1 MGALDI
7 FHRLNEFRL
16 LGAPPHFLQA
26 EILDA
31 SLNPPE
37 ISQRITH
44 STNPVSEEKICHF
57 GHRCR
62 AGFES
67 PLENRVAV
75 IDIEAEESWSV
86 RPFRPSIKHH
96 YDRIIDPDFCV
107 PDRAVSIEDSGEFYR
122 AKRLLH
128 KVNELCGVTGNDPG
142 GHSVIAVGNRPDLV
156 RLCGHD
162 ATPYVR
168 DVIDGRPHVGQVLSH
183 IDGILELMSDTPGR
197 LLSLLSLLQTPREWP
212 GSELADRL
220 EVSLRTIRRD
230 VERLR
235 DLGYPVQASMGAVG
249 GYRLVAG
256 KALPPLLLDD
266 DEAVAIAVGLRT
278 AAGNAIDGI
287 EEASVRAL
295 TKLEQVLPSRLK
307 YRVGALSAAT
317 VALVSPGGATVDP
330 QSLTLLAAAIA
341 NHERVRFGYIARE
354 DSESE
359 RYVEPH
365 RLVAAGRRWYLVAFD
380 NDRADW
386 RLFRVDRV
394 RDPKPTGQRTP
405 PRALPAADAAAFV
418 ADKLYSSAPTYRAVV
433 TLHLPIHEVL
443 GRLGDSPGVLE
454 PINEA
459 TCRLHSHAD
468 TLEWLAFRVAM
479 LGCEFQVHEPPELID
494 YVRVLGA
501 RVSRAAG

>member
-1 MGALDI
+1 M
-7 FHRLNEFRL
+7 
-16 LGAPPHFLQA
+16 
-26 EILDA
+26 
-31 SLNPPE
+31 
-37 ISQRITH
+37 
-44 STNPVSEEKICHF
+44 
-57 GHRCR
+57 
-62 AGFES
+62 
-67 PLENRVAV
+67 
-75 IDIEAEESWSV
+75 
-86 RPFRPSIKHH
+86 
-96 YDRIIDPDFCV
+96 
-107 PDRAVSIEDSGEFYR
+107 
-122 AKRLLH
+122 
-128 KVNELCGVTGNDPG
+128 
-142 GHSVIAVGNRPDLV
+142 
-156 RLCGHD
+156 
-162 ATPYVR
+162 
-168 DVIDGRPHVGQVLSH
+168 DGRPHVGQVLSH
-183 IDGILELMSDTPGR
+183 IGGILELMSDTPGR

-212 GSELADRL
+212 GSELAERL

-235 DLGYPVQASMGAVG
+235 DLGYPVQATMGALG

-266 DEAVAIAVGLRT
+266 DEAVAISVGLRT
-278 AAGNAIDGI
+278 AAGNAINGI

-317 VALVSPGGATVDP
+317 VALVSAGGPTVDP

-386 RLFRVDRV
+386 RLFRVDRI

-405 PRALPAADAAAFV
+405 PRALPAADAATFV

-433 TLHLPIHEVL
+433 TLQLPVREVL

-454 PINEA
+454 PINET

-494 YVRVLGA
+494 YVRGLGA